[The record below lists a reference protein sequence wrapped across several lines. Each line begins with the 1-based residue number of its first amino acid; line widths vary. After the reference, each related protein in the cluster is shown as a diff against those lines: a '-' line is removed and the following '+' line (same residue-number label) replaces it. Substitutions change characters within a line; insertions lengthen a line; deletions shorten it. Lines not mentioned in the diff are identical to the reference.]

1 MYRFA
6 TLLTVVV
13 LLTGTTR
20 AGADPIPQE
29 VFEQEFTDYVMTMC
43 IKALAEQSGTPSIFN
58 DNAPVSTEEQWTL
71 FAYRFG
77 ERELNEFITELG
89 QRQTQLSNT
98 IREKPLLVRLAW
110 YRVTVQ
116 LCKKKLPD

>member
-29 VFEQEFTDYVMTMC
+29 VFEEEFMNHVMEPC
-43 IKALAEQSGTPSIFN
+43 ITALLERAGFLHLFN
-58 DNAPVSTEEQWTL
+58 DGSQLSKDEQIPLTE
-71 FAYRFG
+71 YRFDD
-77 ERELNEFITELG
+77 EQLTEFIWLIDNRKTY
-89 QRQTQLSNT
+89 LSN
-98 IREKPLLVRLAW
+98 IVRGKPLRLRQAW
-110 YRVTVQ
+110 YAVTVHQ
-116 LCKKKLPD
+116 CKKKLPD